1 MIFYGTRSSNIKNGE
16 LRNVTCPHCQVNVS
30 MNYSVFGKY
39 AHIYWIPFFPIG
51 KTNIIECRS
60 CKASYDLATVDQSIK
75 EKFKKEQE
83 QNPAKTP
90 LTHFSWLIVLG
101 IGVAFAVY
109 SSFKEG
115 SDTEDFIKNPK
126 VGDVYYYEMPKMTG
140 HYTTFKITRIGKD
153 SIFVMDNNMEIEG
166 KDDVVNILDEK
177 NYTYP
182 DGYSKVEFKDLCKDL
197 KTFYK
202 ITRE

>member
-16 LRNVTCPHCQVNVS
+16 LRNVTCPHCQTNVS
-30 MNYSVFGKY
+30 MNYSVYSKY

-90 LTHFSWLIVLG
+90 LTHYSLLMG
-101 IGVAFAVY
+101 IGVLMILGTISV
-109 SSFKEG
+109 FKDS
-115 SDTEDFIKNPK
+115 SDTEEFAKNPK
-126 VGDVYYYEMPKMTG
+126 VGDVFYEALSNG
-140 HYTTFKITRIGKD
+140 HFSTSKITKITKD
-153 SIFVMDNNMEIEG
+153 SILVLQNNKESVEKKNVSTQSAEEANFTMEWGFSKKKYTELATKGDSIYRIE
-166 KDDVVNILDEK
+166 
-177 NYTYP
+177 
-182 DGYSKVEFKDLCKDL
+182 
-197 KTFYK
+197 
-202 ITRE
+202 RE